1 MSVASVSIAPAYH
14 HPSVLAPTRL
24 RLPDLLHATDR
35 AADDVL
41 SGRYRHVLPPG
52 GTPTDERW
60 FTRLHGDD
68 ELDVWLISWVP
79 ERSTELHDHC
89 GSLGALTVVSGALAE
104 TRWDG
109 EALRTRRLE
118 AGDQAGFPLGWVH
131 DVVWAPERSTVG
143 PTKRSTVGPT
153 ERSTVGPTERST
165 VGPTERIP
173 VGPTLSVH
181 AYSPPLTAMSYY
193 DVTDRNTL
201 RRNRTEL
208 TDKPEGE

>member
-1 MSVASVSIAPAYH
+1 MSVASVSVAPT
-14 HPSVLAPTRL
+14 PSPLVLAPTRL
-24 RLPDLLHATDR
+24 RVPDLLQATDQ

-52 GTPTDERW
+52 GVPTDERW
-60 FTRLHGDD
+60 FARLRGDD

-131 DVVWAPERSTVG
+131 DVVWAPEPISVSGQRKAGAVG
-143 PTKRSTVGPT
+143 
-153 ERSTVGPTERST
+153 
-165 VGPTERIP
+165 
-173 VGPTLSVH
+173 GPTLSVH

-193 DVTDRNTL
+193 EVTGRNTL